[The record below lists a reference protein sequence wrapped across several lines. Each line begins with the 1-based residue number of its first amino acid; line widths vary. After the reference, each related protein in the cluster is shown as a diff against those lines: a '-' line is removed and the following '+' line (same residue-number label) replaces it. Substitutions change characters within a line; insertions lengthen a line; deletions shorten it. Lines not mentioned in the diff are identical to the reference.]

1 MGKRLTLIAVT
12 ALLLAANSVYAQG
25 VGRSRPLTFEGTL
38 IAYSPH
44 SRIACGVLYIHQVA
58 RYRVDKVLVG
68 KYEGNEIVVDHP
80 ACRGDVFKDIPVGTR
95 VRITARIW
103 RKYLVVTMHPGIRE
117 EENPKI
123 FYVAEVPPTKMK
135 VDN

>member
-1 MGKRLTLIAVT
+1 MWKRLRPIAVIT
-12 ALLLAANSVYAQG
+12 LLFAANSVYGQG
-25 VGRSRPLTFEGTL
+25 VGRSRPLTFEATL

-58 RYRVDKVLVG
+58 RYRVDKILMG
-68 KYEGNEIVVDHP
+68 KYAGNEIVIDHP
-80 ACRGDVFKDIPVGTR
+80 ACRGDVFKDIPVGSR
-95 VRITARIW
+95 VKITARVW

-135 VDN
+135 LDK